1 MGTLSGDEPTS
12 GEFFLDNTRAV
23 PVARATVRSVVT
35 PATEPAPAPP
45 DESRR
50 ERRRRLGVQRRIT
63 VRVILFILLV
73 AAIPVGAFFAIR
85 WYAYDNWFLTVQHN
99 EIVIQQGHP
108 GGVLWFHPKVVD
120 RTGVHTSKL
129 PSSGVSE
136 IHSGVQEP
144 SLAAAKSYVA
154 NLQSEYAASVK
165 AGKSTTSTTS
175 TSGVSGTP
183 GAASSVPPA
192 NASTT
197 TTSERR
203 CRRRPP
209 HERRGVVGR
218 RIRWLGM
225 VMLLCFALVVIQ
237 LANIQFRQASALAN
251 SPNNPRVAVLRFDNQ
266 RGTIT
271 AADGT
276 VLAKSVKINSS
287 SSTYNYQRE
296 YPDGPLFAGI
306 TGYDSPYYGTSG
318 IEFEYNQD
326 LKLHAQSPQNLS
338 QVLFD
343 KPPSEPDNVA
353 LTVDPALQ
361 EAATNAL
368 AAVPSANKDGA
379 VVVLNPSTG
388 AVLAMASNPT
398 FDPNALSDP
407 NVANEQKYDA
417 ASSVKDTEGFSGL
430 TPIATEERFFPGSTF
445 KVVTTTAVYNLAPS
459 LINYDF
465 PPAVSIS
472 FPDSDKTLSNDG
484 FTPCGGTMATMLP
497 QSCDPGYGELGIKVG
512 SVNLTKEAELFGF
525 SVFGAKNPTVPGI
538 DLPDVVPSTIT
549 ALAPT
554 AAGRPGLQRD
564 RPARRPGDP
573 AAERAGGG
581 RDRRRRGG
589 HDPPPDVAGHQRPG
603 GGRADLHAEADVHG
617 GHPFRGGGDH
627 QTDAERGRR
636 RDGGRGIPTLVA
648 HGRKDRNGAGPGA
661 DRARGDRRLDDR
673 LPAGHRRC
681 TTAGDRRGGPLP
693 GLLAHRRR
701 DRRPR
706 RPTGGTGLPQPDW
719 SAKMMPRGC
728 RHSERAA

>member
-1 MGTLSGDEPTS
+1 
-12 GEFFLDNTRAV
+12 
-23 PVARATVRSVVT
+23 
-35 PATEPAPAPP
+35 
-45 DESRR
+45 
-50 ERRRRLGVQRRIT
+50 
-63 VRVILFILLV
+63 
-73 AAIPVGAFFAIR
+73 
-85 WYAYDNWFLTVQHN
+85 
-99 EIVIQQGHP
+99 
-108 GGVLWFHPKVVD
+108 
-120 RTGVHTSKL
+120 
-129 PSSGVSE
+129 
-136 IHSGVQEP
+136 
-144 SLAAAKSYVA
+144 
-154 NLQSEYAASVK
+154 
-165 AGKSTTSTTS
+165 
-175 TSGVSGTP
+175 
-183 GAASSVPPA
+183 
-192 NASTT
+192 
-197 TTSERR
+197 
-203 CRRRPP
+203 
-209 HERRGVVGR
+209 
-218 RIRWLGM
+218 M

-251 SPNNPRVAVLRFDNQ
+251 SPDNPRVAVLRFDNQ

-353 LTVDPALQ
+353 LTVDPVLQ
-361 EAATNAL
+361 QAATNAL
-368 AAVPSANKDGA
+368 DAVPSANKDGA

-407 NVANEQKYDA
+407 NVSEEQKDDA

-465 PPAVSIS
+465 PSAVSIS

-512 SVNLTKEAELFGF
+512 SANLTKEAELFGF

-554 AAGRPGLQRD
+554 AQ
-564 RPARRPGDP
+564 
-573 AAERAGGG
+573 
-581 RDRRRRGG
+581 
-589 HDPPPDVAGHQRPG
+589 
-603 GGRADLHAEADVHG
+603 ADLAYSAIGQLDDQATPLQNALVAAG
-617 GHPFRGGGDH
+617 I
-627 QTDAERGRR
+627 A
-636 RDGGRGIPTLVA
+636 DGGIVMTPHLMSQVTNAQGAVVQTYTPKPMSTVATPSEAAAIAKLMQSVAVDGTAAGVFPPSWHMAVKTGTAQVQAPTGPEETDDWMIGFLPATAGSPQLAIAVVVPYQA
-648 HGRKDRNGAGPGA
+648 YSLTGAQIAGPVVRQVVQAYLNQTGA
-661 DRARGDRRLDDR
+661 QR
-673 LPAGHRRC
+673 
-681 TTAGDRRGGPLP
+681 
-693 GLLAHRRR
+693 
-701 DRRPR
+701 
-706 RPTGGTGLPQPDW
+706 
-719 SAKMMPRGC
+719 
-728 RHSERAA
+728 

>member
-1 MGTLSGDEPTS
+1 
-12 GEFFLDNTRAV
+12 
-23 PVARATVRSVVT
+23 
-35 PATEPAPAPP
+35 
-45 DESRR
+45 
-50 ERRRRLGVQRRIT
+50 
-63 VRVILFILLV
+63 
-73 AAIPVGAFFAIR
+73 
-85 WYAYDNWFLTVQHN
+85 
-99 EIVIQQGHP
+99 
-108 GGVLWFHPKVVD
+108 
-120 RTGVHTSKL
+120 
-129 PSSGVSE
+129 
-136 IHSGVQEP
+136 
-144 SLAAAKSYVA
+144 
-154 NLQSEYAASVK
+154 
-165 AGKSTTSTTS
+165 
-175 TSGVSGTP
+175 
-183 GAASSVPPA
+183 
-192 NASTT
+192 
-197 TTSERR
+197 
-203 CRRRPP
+203 
-209 HERRGVVGR
+209 
-218 RIRWLGM
+218 
-225 VMLLCFALVVIQ
+225 MLLCFALVVIQ

-512 SVNLTKEAELFGF
+512 SANLTKEAELFGF

-538 DLPDVVPSTIT
+538 DLPDVIPSTIT

-554 AAGRPGLQRD
+554 AQ
-564 RPARRPGDP
+564 
-573 AAERAGGG
+573 
-581 RDRRRRGG
+581 
-589 HDPPPDVAGHQRPG
+589 
-603 GGRADLHAEADVHG
+603 ADLAYSAIGQLDDQATPLQNALVAAG
-617 GHPFRGGGDH
+617 I
-627 QTDAERGRR
+627 A
-636 RDGGRGIPTLVA
+636 DGGVVMTPHLMSQVTNAQGAVVQTYRPKPMSTVATPSEAAAITKLMQSVAVDGTAAGVFPPSWHMAVKTGTAQVQAPTGPEETDDWMIGFLPATAGAPQLAIAVVVPYQA
-648 HGRKDRNGAGPGA
+648 YSLTGAEIAGPVVRQVVQAYLNQTGA
-661 DRARGDRRLDDR
+661 QG
-673 LPAGHRRC
+673 
-681 TTAGDRRGGPLP
+681 
-693 GLLAHRRR
+693 
-701 DRRPR
+701 
-706 RPTGGTGLPQPDW
+706 
-719 SAKMMPRGC
+719 
-728 RHSERAA
+728 

>member
-1 MGTLSGDEPTS
+1 
-12 GEFFLDNTRAV
+12 
-23 PVARATVRSVVT
+23 
-35 PATEPAPAPP
+35 
-45 DESRR
+45 
-50 ERRRRLGVQRRIT
+50 
-63 VRVILFILLV
+63 
-73 AAIPVGAFFAIR
+73 
-85 WYAYDNWFLTVQHN
+85 
-99 EIVIQQGHP
+99 
-108 GGVLWFHPKVVD
+108 
-120 RTGVHTSKL
+120 
-129 PSSGVSE
+129 
-136 IHSGVQEP
+136 
-144 SLAAAKSYVA
+144 
-154 NLQSEYAASVK
+154 
-165 AGKSTTSTTS
+165 
-175 TSGVSGTP
+175 
-183 GAASSVPPA
+183 
-192 NASTT
+192 
-197 TTSERR
+197 
-203 CRRRPP
+203 
-209 HERRGVVGR
+209 
-218 RIRWLGM
+218 
-225 VMLLCFALVVIQ
+225 MLLCFALVVIQ

-306 TGYDSPYYGTSG
+306 TGYDSPYDGTSG

-353 LTVDPALQ
+353 LTVDPVLQ
-361 EAATNAL
+361 QAATNAL
-368 AAVPSANKDGA
+368 DAVPSANKDGA

-407 NVANEQKYDA
+407 NVPDEQKYDG

-465 PPAVSIS
+465 PSAVSIS

-512 SVNLTKEAELFGF
+512 SANLTKEAELFGF

-554 AAGRPGLQRD
+554 AQ
-564 RPARRPGDP
+564 
-573 AAERAGGG
+573 
-581 RDRRRRGG
+581 
-589 HDPPPDVAGHQRPG
+589 
-603 GGRADLHAEADVHG
+603 ADLAYSAIGQLDDQATPLQNALVAAG
-617 GHPFRGGGDH
+617 I
-627 QTDAERGRR
+627 A
-636 RDGGRGIPTLVA
+636 DGGIVMTPHLMSQVTNAQGAVVQTYTPKPMSTVATASEAAAITKLMQSVAVDGTAAGVFPPSWHMAVKTGTAQVQAPTGPEETDDWMIGFLPATAGSPQLAIAVVVPYQA
-648 HGRKDRNGAGPGA
+648 YSLTGAQIAGPVVRQVVQAYLNQTGA
-661 DRARGDRRLDDR
+661 QR
-673 LPAGHRRC
+673 
-681 TTAGDRRGGPLP
+681 
-693 GLLAHRRR
+693 
-701 DRRPR
+701 
-706 RPTGGTGLPQPDW
+706 
-719 SAKMMPRGC
+719 
-728 RHSERAA
+728 

>member
-1 MGTLSGDEPTS
+1 
-12 GEFFLDNTRAV
+12 
-23 PVARATVRSVVT
+23 
-35 PATEPAPAPP
+35 
-45 DESRR
+45 
-50 ERRRRLGVQRRIT
+50 
-63 VRVILFILLV
+63 
-73 AAIPVGAFFAIR
+73 
-85 WYAYDNWFLTVQHN
+85 
-99 EIVIQQGHP
+99 
-108 GGVLWFHPKVVD
+108 
-120 RTGVHTSKL
+120 
-129 PSSGVSE
+129 
-136 IHSGVQEP
+136 
-144 SLAAAKSYVA
+144 
-154 NLQSEYAASVK
+154 
-165 AGKSTTSTTS
+165 
-175 TSGVSGTP
+175 
-183 GAASSVPPA
+183 
-192 NASTT
+192 
-197 TTSERR
+197 
-203 CRRRPP
+203 
-209 HERRGVVGR
+209 
-218 RIRWLGM
+218 M

-512 SVNLTKEAELFGF
+512 SANLTKEAELFGF

-538 DLPDVVPSTIT
+538 DLPDVIPSTIT

-554 AAGRPGLQRD
+554 AQ
-564 RPARRPGDP
+564 
-573 AAERAGGG
+573 
-581 RDRRRRGG
+581 
-589 HDPPPDVAGHQRPG
+589 
-603 GGRADLHAEADVHG
+603 ADLAYSAIGQLDDQATPLQNALVAAG
-617 GHPFRGGGDH
+617 I
-627 QTDAERGRR
+627 A
-636 RDGGRGIPTLVA
+636 DGGVVMTPHLMSQVTNAQGAVVQTYRPKPMSTVATPSEAAAITKLMQSVAVDGTAAGVFPPSWHMAVKTGTAQVQAPTGPEETDDWMIGFLPATAGAPQLAIAVVVPYQA
-648 HGRKDRNGAGPGA
+648 YSLTGAEIAGPVVRQVVQAYLNQTGA
-661 DRARGDRRLDDR
+661 QG
-673 LPAGHRRC
+673 
-681 TTAGDRRGGPLP
+681 
-693 GLLAHRRR
+693 
-701 DRRPR
+701 
-706 RPTGGTGLPQPDW
+706 
-719 SAKMMPRGC
+719 
-728 RHSERAA
+728 